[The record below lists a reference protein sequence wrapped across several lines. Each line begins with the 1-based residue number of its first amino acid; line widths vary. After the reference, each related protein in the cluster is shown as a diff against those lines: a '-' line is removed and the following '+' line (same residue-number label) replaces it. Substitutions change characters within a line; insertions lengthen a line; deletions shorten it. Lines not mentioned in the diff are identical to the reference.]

1 MLKIDLWKDV
11 SKMFLGFIIVHA
23 ILGIY
28 VAITGKILH
37 SVIGVG
43 EFTPEMNLLA
53 LILCVIFIPVFTHRL
68 FLKEGS
74 EKIAPKDILKMLNG
88 AFFLG
93 ILLGI
98 SEKSWLLFLISL
110 ISMLILGYINFFRD

>member
-1 MLKIDLWKDV
+1 MLKIDLWKDI
-11 SKMFLGFIIVHA
+11 SKMFLGFIIVHV
-23 ILGIY
+23 ILSIY
-28 VAITGKILH
+28 VAITGKTLH

-53 LILCVIFIPVFTHRL
+53 LILCVIFIPVFTRRL

-98 SEKSWLLFLISL
+98 SEKEWLLLLISL
-110 ISMLILGYINFFRD
+110 ISMLILGYINFLRD

>member
-1 MLKIDLWKDV
+1 MLKIDLWKDI
-11 SKMFLGFIIVHA
+11 SKMFLGFIIVHV
-23 ILGIY
+23 ILSIY

-43 EFTPEMNLLA
+43 EFTSEMNLFALTLC
-53 LILCVIFIPVFTHRL
+53 LILIPVFTRRL

-74 EKIAPKDILKMLNG
+74 EKISPKDILKMLNG

-98 SEKSWLLFLISL
+98 SEKEWLLLLISL
-110 ISMLILGYINFFRD
+110 ISMLILGYINFLRD